1 MKVEGVFSLA
11 DYFNYYFAGLWW
23 LACVSIVLIPGSNLG
38 QFIIDNSWLNENFAL
53 LLVGAFLII
62 IPYFVGFIMSPI
74 AEFFTQKILIRIFG
88 DPKKAVVYN
97 DKNLNKFGLKLWSKQ
112 HLSASV
118 LEKAI
123 QEINK
128 LFGIKLEKGSANLDT
143 WHEVFFAYV
152 SEYGNSSGSR
162 AQRLRGLVSL
172 TEGVLIPLP
181 LFFLLLAS
189 VQMLLPNWI
198 VTFSGVLAL
207 ILLIVRYFV
216 LRKYLTM
223 HLYRSMLVLASG
235 KKENAKS
242 VVKG

>member
-1 MKVEGVFSLA
+1 MKIEGVFSLA

-23 LACVSIVLIPGSNLG
+23 LACVAIVLIPGSNLG
-38 QFIIDNSWLNENFAL
+38 QFVSNNSWLNENIVL

-74 AEFFTQKILIRIFG
+74 AEFFTQKILIHWLG

-97 DKNLNKFGLKLWSKQ
+97 DKNLNKFGLKLWNKQ
-112 HLSASV
+112 HISESV

-123 QEINK
+123 KEINK
-128 LFGIKLEKGSANLDT
+128 LFGIKLEKGSAKLDT

-152 SEYGNSSGSR
+152 SEYGNSSSSR
-162 AQRLRGLVSL
+162 AHRLRELVSL

-181 LFFLLLAS
+181 LFLLLLAS
-189 VQMLLPNWI
+189 RQTLLPDWI
-198 VTFSGVLAL
+198 VTFSGVFAL

-223 HLYRSMLVLASG
+223 HLYRAMLVLASG
-235 KKENAKS
+235 KKKTPNPL
-242 VVKG
+242 

>member
-1 MKVEGVFSLA
+1 MKIEGVFSLA

-23 LACVSIVLIPGSNLG
+23 LACISIVLIPGSNLG
-38 QFIIDNSWLNENFAL
+38 QFVSDNSWLNENLAL
-53 LLVGAFLII
+53 LLIGAFLII

-74 AEFFTQKILIRIFG
+74 AEFFTQKILIRLLG

-97 DKNLNKFGLKLWSKQ
+97 DKDLNIFGLKLWSKQ

-118 LEKAI
+118 LEKAL

-128 LFGIKLEKGSANLDT
+128 RFGVKLEKGSAKLDT

-181 LFFLLLAS
+181 LFLLLLAS
-189 VQMLLPNWI
+189 RQALLPNWI
-198 VTFSGVLAL
+198 VTFSGIVAFVLF
-207 ILLIVRYFV
+207 IVRYFV

-223 HLYRSMLVLASG
+223 HLYPAMLILASD
-235 KKENAKS
+235 KKENAKPT
-242 VVKG
+242 VKG

>member
-1 MKVEGVFSLA
+1 MKIEGVFSLA

-23 LACVSIVLIPGSNLG
+23 LACIAIVLIPGSNLG
-38 QFIIDNSWLNENFAL
+38 QFIIDNSWLNENLAIL
-53 LLVGAFLII
+53 LIGGFLII

-74 AEFFTQKILIRIFG
+74 AEFVTQKILIRLFG

-97 DKNLNKFGLKLWSKQ
+97 DKNFNKFGLKLWSKQ
-112 HLSASV
+112 HLSTSV
-118 LEKAI
+118 LEQAI
-123 QEINK
+123 QEINE
-128 LFGIKLEKGSANLDT
+128 LFGVKLEKGSAKLDT

-152 SEYGNSSGSR
+152 SEYGSGSSSR

-181 LFFLLLAS
+181 LFFLLLAPI
-189 VQMLLPNWI
+189 QTLLPNWI
-198 VTFSGVLAL
+198 VTFSGILAL

-223 HLYRSMLVLASG
+223 HLYRAMLILALD
-235 KKENAKS
+235 KKENTKS

>member
-1 MKVEGVFSLA
+1 MKIEGVFSLA

-23 LACVSIVLIPGSNLG
+23 LACISIVLIPGSNLG
-38 QFIIDNSWLNENFAL
+38 QFVSDNSWLNENLAL
-53 LLVGAFLII
+53 LLIGAFLII

-74 AEFFTQKILIRIFG
+74 AEFFTQKILIRLLG

-97 DKNLNKFGLKLWSKQ
+97 DKDLNIFGLKLWSKQ

-118 LEKAI
+118 LEKAL

-128 LFGIKLEKGSANLDT
+128 RFCVKLDKGSSNLDT

-181 LFFLLLAS
+181 LFLLLLAS
-189 VQMLLPNWI
+189 RQALLPNWI
-198 VTFSGVLAL
+198 VTFSGIVAFV
-207 ILLIVRYFV
+207 LLIVRYFV

-223 HLYRSMLVLASG
+223 HLYRAMLILASD
-235 KKENAKS
+235 KKENAKPT
-242 VVKG
+242 VKG